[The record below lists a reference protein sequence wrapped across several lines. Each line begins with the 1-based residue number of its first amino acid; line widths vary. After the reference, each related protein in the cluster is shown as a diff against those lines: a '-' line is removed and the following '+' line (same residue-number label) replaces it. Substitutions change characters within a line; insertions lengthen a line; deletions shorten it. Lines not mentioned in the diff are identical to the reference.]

1 MLDPDKFKLPP
12 YVAHAMDL
20 APMSPEE
27 IALFQEIANEHCIK
41 ADDPMIQ
48 NVFEEVRNHMAE
60 GTDQATIVIDSLPEG
75 STLVEVGKDNKVT
88 IVGSSPRRGMSYERL
103 QDVSVDRGDP
113 MSEDERMEVAT
124 RARRGGKSALLLA
137 QLAAM
142 SMATMPE
149 LFKAGSVT
157 GTTHTRVGG
166 FLGGTGG
173 YGSERYDSYEESKR
187 LAKQIDEAEQAE
199 IAIDKAEAKRQR
211 RMKRNLK
218 NVQRNS

>member
-1 MLDPDKFKLPP
+1 MNEDDFVQLDGLEASRLEQKDAVQIIGGGFNR
-12 YVAHAMDL
+12 A
-20 APMSPEE
+20 E
-27 IALFQEIANEHCIK
+27 ISFQ
-41 ADDPMIQ
+41 
-48 NVFEEVRNHMAE
+48 
-60 GTDQATIVIDSLPEG
+60 
-75 STLVEVGKDNKVT
+75 
-88 IVGSSPRRGMSYERL
+88 RL
-103 QDVSVDRGDP
+103 QDVAEGKDELT
-113 MSEDERMEVAT
+113 EDEKTEVAT

-199 IAIDKAEAKRQR
+199 IAMDKAEAKRQR